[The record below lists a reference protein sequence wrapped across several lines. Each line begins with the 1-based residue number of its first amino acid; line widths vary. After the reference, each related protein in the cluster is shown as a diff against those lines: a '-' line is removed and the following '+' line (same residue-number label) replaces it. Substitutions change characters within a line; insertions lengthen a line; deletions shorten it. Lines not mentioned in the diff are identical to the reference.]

1 LSGDSVAVPDP
12 WAELA
17 RLDLVLLRQPIPQA
31 GRYYRDERAIV
42 LRSGLLLVQERA
54 VLWHELVHAERGD
67 ARCDDPYF
75 DSDQERSVER
85 EAARRAMPF
94 ADLLEAGR
102 GATSYAEVADS
113 LKTTEALLH
122 VRLHTLHPAERA
134 ALIRQNHQME
144 WAA

>member
-1 LSGDSVAVPDP
+1 MAVPDP

-17 RLDLVLLRQPIPQA
+17 RLDLVLVRQAIPER
-31 GRYYRDERAIV
+31 GRFYRDEGAIV
-42 LRSGLLLVQERA
+42 IRSGLLLVEERA

-102 GATSYAEVADS
+102 GALSYAEVADR

-122 VRLHTLHPAERA
+122 VRLSTLHPAERA
-134 ALIRQNHQME
+134 ALVRQNREME